1 MAKKDSDDPK
11 TMSGKAGQDSDEP
24 KTMSGKAGD
33 VKKTQLS
40 KQSPPPK
47 QVAKRSSPPTQIA
60 KDSSPPTQ
68 IAKKTQ
74 ISKDEGKGPPTQHK
88 MPRVGPEDE
97 DVIEAEAAA
106 DSGVVEAEP
115 AEDVGEGDDIF
126 SGNASAGDAI
136 FPSLPKTG
144 IRSPDDKEPKT
155 FDGME
160 SDDMVMFE
168 AAAKEQSSA
177 VDLGDH
183 ARTPGGSSH
192 AGIDEIAEELESG
205 VKLEAATP
213 KKPKKKPVPEGESPS
228 GVNKEVSTDHEVDM
242 EEEAADFLSDEEA
255 RATTVAD
262 EEGELAKEAKAAMA
276 ALDDVHAK
284 TTTDSEVDVGKED
297 LGTVSGEM
305 EAPSF
310 TPTPLKKKETEEE
323 EEAAAAEASE
333 ADEEEEEEEAPAP
346 KRKPATAVAAAPGRS
361 RGGWMGG
368 TLLGV
373 LLAAGGAGAAWYF
386 DMIPASPNAAP
397 PPKGV
402 TQPVVQAQAPKL
414 TAAQQAHDKMD
425 EGNYDEAV
433 ALLENVENTPANL
446 TARAQARW
454 LKYQKDLAAKKADLN
469 KNDAEVKK
477 VLDDLDEAKN
487 VFVKAQILKMIEHK
501 ALTNQIAGMKD
512 NDKVVNDLRNK
523 LTKAETKATQAEKQ
537 LADAQKTIND
547 KQAALADV
555 DKALADAKIKD
566 AGSKGVLQLLAAK
579 KNVDDKLAAVDK
591 VLADEKIKDAGVD
604 GLKEVL
610 ASRTQLM
617 KDRDELDKDL
627 RAAFKEMVDANFVA
641 KGGDPRKQLL
651 EGIKNARQRTESPL
665 TVPLTHLA
673 AALGGLGLNPARDA
687 KNAFESAAV
696 LAELNYYRMREPLI
710 QSPEQKLDSYLV
722 IYRERR
728 PIGADEATAALK
740 DAEWILSKEAKS
752 TAAAKAKAL
761 TVTGLVKRNQ
771 DKHAEAKQALEAAV
785 ATPATGAWTAQAK
798 QALKELNEPALYY
811 LPRIEQLQATG
822 QLKAAQREL
831 DSALKAL
838 PNDAKLYAQRGL
850 LRLDEARRASKIAAD
865 DEAAIRADGE
875 AALKDAKTA
884 SDGAYLLG
892 QLEEELGNLDQAEKY
907 FRQAIKAHQGAPEEA
922 ARYRV
927 GLARVL
933 QRDRVPVFAPTVPPV
948 APPTAPKK
956 TDKKPAPAAG
966 EVSQAYPLAA
976 ALALGQAGDELD
988 PASAA
993 RLSESTAIAQELIK
1007 SADPKIKGQ
1016 GHMIMGQAL
1025 AKQGKRTEGINEYL
1039 KGLALYSPG
1048 MAAKD
1053 MKSMLDQ
1060 HPAFQQPDA
1069 LQSPSAYLAEVHF
1082 GKGLNLY
1089 WARKYPEAESHFK
1102 QAAGFYSQDARYQ
1115 YYLGLS
1121 QYAQQTKSKREAAN
1135 YSFEQGARL
1144 ESANRPP
1151 VGEINGSLERV
1162 QGDLRKLINSF
1173 RTKAIELRN

>member
-1 MAKKDSDDPK
+1 MAKQESDDPK
-11 TMSGKAGQDSDEP
+11 TMSGKAGQDSDDP

-40 KQSPPPK
+40 KPSSPPK
-47 QVAKRSSPPTQIA
+47 QVAKH
-60 KDSSPPTQ
+60 SSPPTQ

-74 ISKDEGKGPPTQHK
+74 ISKDEDKGPATQHK
-88 MPRVGPEDE
+88 MPKVGPEDE
-97 DVIEAEAAA
+97 DVVEAEAAP

-115 AEDVGEGDDIF
+115 AEEVSDDIF
-126 SGNASAGDAI
+126 SGSASAGDAI
-136 FPSLPKTG
+136 FPSPPKTA
-144 IRSPDDKEPKT
+144 IRSPDEVVKEPKS
-155 FDGME
+155 FDGLE

-177 VDLGDH
+177 VDLGAH
-183 ARTPGGSSH
+183 GREAGGSSH

-213 KKPKKKPVPEGESPS
+213 KKPKKKPVPKAEDDSPS
-228 GVNKEVSTDHEVDM
+228 ASGVKKEISTDHEVDM
-242 EEEAADFLSDEEA
+242 SEEEAADLLSEDEA

-262 EEGELAKEAKAAMA
+262 EDGDIGKEARA
-276 ALDDVHAK
+276 ALAAAEHEHAK
-284 TTTDSEVDVGKED
+284 TTTDSDINIGKEAREAIA
-297 LGTVSGEM
+297 GEM

-310 TPTPLKKKETEEE
+310 TPTPLKKKEAEEA
-323 EEAAAAEASE
+323 EEAAADAAEAAE
-333 ADEEEEEEEAPAP
+333 ADEEEEEKAAP
-346 KRKPATAVAAAPGRS
+346 KRKPATAVAAAPARS

-368 TLLGV
+368 ALLGIV
-373 LLAAGGAGAAWYF
+373 LAAGGAGAAWYF

-397 PPKGV
+397 PPKGI
-402 TQPVVQAQAPKL
+402 TQPGVQAQAPKL

-433 ALLENVENTPANL
+433 ALLNDVEKTPANL

-454 LKYQKDLAAKKADLN
+454 LKYQKDQAAKKADLN
-469 KNDAEVKK
+469 KNDADVKSAIA
-477 VLDDLDEAKN
+477 DLDEAKN
-487 VFVKAQILKMIEHK
+487 DILKAQILKTIEHK
-501 ALTNQIAGMKD
+501 ALTTQIAGMKG
-512 NDKVVNDLRNK
+512 NDKTVNDLRDK
-523 LTKAETKATQAEKQ
+523 LANADAKATQAEKQ
-537 LADAQKTIND
+537 LEDAQKTLND

-555 DKALADAKIKD
+555 DKALADAKIKEP
-566 AGSKGVLQLLAAK
+566 GSKGVLELLAAK
-579 KNVDDKLAAVDK
+579 KNVDDKVAAVDK
-591 VLADEKIKDAGVD
+591 LLADEKIKGGSVD
-604 GLKEVL
+604 GLKEVM

-617 KDRDELDKDL
+617 KDRDDLDKDL

-811 LPRIEQLQATG
+811 LPRIEQFQATG

-850 LRLDEARRASKIAAD
+850 LRLDEARRSKIAAD
-865 DEAAIRADGE
+865 DESAIRADGE
-875 AALKDAKTA
+875 AALKDPKTA
-884 SDGAYLLG
+884 SDGAYVLG

-907 FRQAIKAHQGAPEEA
+907 FRQALKAHQGAPEEA

-956 TDKKPAPAAG
+956 NDKKPAPAAG

-993 RLSESTAIAQELIK
+993 RLNESTAIAQELIK

-1016 GHMIMGQAL
+1016 GYMILGQAL

-1060 HPAFQQPDA
+1060 HPAFQQPDS
-1069 LQSPSAYLAEVHF
+1069 LQSPSAYVAEVHF

-1144 ESANRPP
+1144 EAANRPT

-1162 QGDLRKLINSF
+1162 QGDLRKMINSF

>member
-1 MAKKDSDDPK
+1 MAKQESDDPK

-40 KQSPPPK
+40 KPSPPPK
-47 QVAKRSSPPTQIA
+47 QVAKH
-60 KDSSPPTQ
+60 SSPPTQ

-74 ISKDEGKGPPTQHK
+74 ISKDEDKGPATQHK
-88 MPRVGPEDE
+88 MPKVSPEDE

-115 AEDVGEGDDIF
+115 AEEVSAGDDIF

-136 FPSLPKTG
+136 FPSLPKTA
-144 IRSPDDKEPKT
+144 IKSPEEAAKAPET
-155 FDGME
+155 FHGMD

-168 AAAKEQSSA
+168 AAAAEQSSA
-177 VDLGDH
+177 VDLGAKVH
-183 ARTPGGSSH
+183 TPGGSSH

-213 KKPKKKPVPEGESPS
+213 RKPKKKPVPEGESPS
-228 GVNKEVSTDHEVDM
+228 ASAVKKDKEVSTDHEVDM
-242 EEEAADFLSDEEA
+242 EEEAADLLSEDEA

-262 EEGELAKEAKAAMA
+262 EDGDIGKEARA
-276 ALDDVHAK
+276 ALAAAEHEHAK
-284 TTTDSEVDVGKED
+284 TTTDSDINIGKEAREAIA
-297 LGTVSGEM
+297 GEM

-310 TPTPLKKKETEEE
+310 TPTPLKKKEAEEAEEAADDAAEADAAEEE
-323 EEAAAAEASE
+323 EEATT
-333 ADEEEEEEEAPAP
+333 P
-346 KRKPATAVAAAPGRS
+346 KRKPATAVAAAPAKS
-361 RGGWMGG
+361 RGGWLGG
-368 TLLGV
+368 ALLGIV
-373 LLAAGGAGAAWYF
+373 LAAGGAGAVWYF
-386 DMIPASPNAAP
+386 APDLIPTSPNAPAP
-397 PPKGV
+397 AKPI
-402 TQPVVQAQAPKL
+402 TQPAPQAAKL
-414 TAAQQAHDKMD
+414 SVAHQAHDKID

-433 ALLENVENTPANL
+433 ALLDNVEKTPANL

-454 LKYQKDLAAKKADLN
+454 LKYQKDQAAKKAELN
-469 KNDAEVKK
+469 KDDADVKTA
-477 VLDDLDEAKN
+477 LADLDEAKN
-487 VFVKAQILKMIEHK
+487 DIVKAQILKTIEHK
-501 ALTNQIAGMKD
+501 ALTNQIAGMKG
-512 NDKVVNDLRNK
+512 NDKIVNDLRNQ
-523 LTKAETKATQAEKQ
+523 LAKAETKATQAEKQ
-537 LADAQKTIND
+537 LSDAQKTIDD

-566 AGSKGVLQLLAAK
+566 PGSKGVLELLAAK
-579 KNVDDKLAAVDK
+579 KNVDDKVAAVDK
-591 VLADEKIKDAGVD
+591 ILADEKIKGGGVE

-617 KDRDELDKDL
+617 KDRDELDKDI

-665 TVPLTHLA
+665 TVPLTQMA

-696 LAELNYYRMREPLI
+696 LAELNFYRMREPLI

-771 DKHAEAKQALEAAV
+771 DKHGEAKQALEAAV

-822 QLKAAQREL
+822 QLKAAQSEL

-838 PNDAKLYAQRGL
+838 PNDAKLHAQRGL
-850 LRLDEARRASKIAAD
+850 LRLDEARRSSKIAPD
-865 DEAAIRADGE
+865 DEASIRADAD
-875 AALKDAKTA
+875 AALKDPKTA
-884 SDGAYLLG
+884 SDGAYVLG
-892 QLEEELGNLDQAEKY
+892 QLEEELGNLDQAEKF
-907 FRQAIKAHQGAPEEA
+907 FRQALKAHQGAPEEA
-922 ARYRV
+922 ARYRI

-956 TDKKPAPAAG
+956 NDKKPAPAAD

-993 RLSESTAIAQELIK
+993 RLNESTAIAQELIK

-1016 GHMIMGQAL
+1016 GYMILGQAL

-1069 LQSPSAYLAEVHF
+1069 VQSPSAYLAEVHF

-1121 QYAQQTKSKREAAN
+1121 QYAQQTRAKREAAN

-1144 ESANRPP
+1144 EAANRPS

-1162 QGDLRKLINSF
+1162 QGDLRKMINSF